1 MRPLGRDSTEVKGV
15 AQSHSTARR
24 AMIILIAAMQLV
36 LPAALTVADG
46 YLELRAPENAVFAHI
61 EAHGTPRC
69 PRVHQ
74 EDNCAIC
81 HFLSRA
87 GGVKPE
93 GPPAPRI
100 LERIPSHV
108 STQVRVAARC
118 ATVDPTLPRAPP
130 TA

>member
-1 MRPLGRDSTEVKGV
+1 
-15 AQSHSTARR
+15 
-24 AMIILIAAMQLV
+24 MIVLIAAMQLV

-46 YLELRAPENAVFAHI
+46 YLELRAPESAVFSHI
-61 EAHGTPRC
+61 ESHGTPRC

-87 GGVKPE
+87 GAVKSE
-93 GPPAPRI
+93 GPPPPSVVDRI
-100 LERIPSHV
+100 SCSV
-108 STQVRVAARC
+108 SSEVRVAVRRAIL
-118 ATVDPTLPRAPP
+118 DPTLPRAPP